1 MIRAEWAAG
10 RVMHGEQ
17 SCWIGPEGKCFLNSS
32 WAINCQLELYFG
44 RTFDSQTLA
53 RNEHSIICSSR
64 YDPEAIAT
72 CVLAIASCKERCKE
86 SKEYKV
92 LERHLN
98 IIDVLAKLTAMTI
111 WEENVG
117 QEQKTYGVWEK
128 KRLGDASSA
137 HPMADGSGCP
147 KFGCA
152 VGTGGKLD
160 NSNHSTPLVNNT
172 HPQKQPHCW
181 AAELSNCHPSSQ
193 PGFLLWYISVFTQN
207 VSWSNLTYKSLKQE
221 CGAGF
226 SQMINNLV

>member
-1 MIRAEWAAG
+1 MIGTKIHEQQDTRKSHQCVHLSWSDRVLMIRAEWAAG

-44 RTFDSQTLA
+44 KTFDSQTLA

-128 KRLGDASSA
+128 KRLGDASSL
-137 HPMADGSGCP
+137 PTQWLMAQGARSL
-147 KFGCA
+147 A
-152 VGTGGKLD
+152 V
-160 NSNHSTPLVNNT
+160 
-172 HPQKQPHCW
+172 QW
-181 AAELSNCHPSSQ
+181 A
-193 PGFLLWYISVFTQN
+193 
-207 VSWSNLTYKSLKQE
+207 QE
-221 CGAGF
+221 E
-226 SQMINNLV
+226 N